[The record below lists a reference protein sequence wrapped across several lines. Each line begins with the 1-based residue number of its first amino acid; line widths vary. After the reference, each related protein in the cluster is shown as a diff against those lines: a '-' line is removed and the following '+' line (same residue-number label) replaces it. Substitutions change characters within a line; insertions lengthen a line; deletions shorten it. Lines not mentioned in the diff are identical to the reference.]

1 MFEFQGRVYASKP
14 TGLLKVMN
22 ATVVDDLCM
31 LVMFNTGE
39 IRLFDASELLSCEV
53 FEPLADRAVFE
64 SFSIDHGVI
73 TWNDGAIDIAP
84 EGLYRR
90 SFEYAAP
97 PQAASDMRGT
107 LTKASLKSLG

>member
-14 TGLLKVMN
+14 TGLLKVVG
-22 ATVVDDLCM
+22 AKVVDDLCM
-31 LVMFNTGE
+31 LVVFNTGE
-39 IRLFDASELLSCEV
+39 TRLFDASELLSCEA
-53 FEPLADRAVFE
+53 FKPLEDRAVFE
-64 SFSIDHGVI
+64 SFSIDHGAI

-97 PQAASDMRGT
+97 PRAAVNARST
-107 LTKASLKSLG
+107 LTKTPLQSLG